1 MIFNYF
7 FFLFTLLFDG
17 IIYHI
22 IPIPFSSFFPLVSIS
37 SIMKISVFCQF
48 WFCPRY
54 FFVILFRVYFNFS
67 IIHALEPTHKFHSL
81 KEFTLSFSLF
91 NYFNRGLMTHT
102 TTTTPTTM
110 TRHTFNSNHSNNPMI
125 SSPLFS
131 RKTLDASAI
140 PISPRFSR
148 RPFPNKASPGL

>member
-1 MIFNYF
+1 MWLLRKIDFLII
-7 FFLFTLLFDG
+7 FLFLDFH
-17 IIYHI
+17 HI
-22 IPIPFSSFFPLVSIS
+22 FSSILFIFYHFCR
-37 SIMKISVFCQF
+37 IMKFSDFPIFQLRSFLVIFSYLFQ
-48 WFCPRY
+48 
-54 FFVILFRVYFNFS
+54 FFVSF
-67 IIHALEPTHKFHSL
+67 IHSNTQTHMKSKFHSL

-91 NYFNRGLMTHT
+91 NYFNRGLMPYI
-102 TTTTPTTM
+102 TTTTPTM

-125 SSPLFS
+125 SSPLFP